1 MTQQLYKASV
11 QYAATS
17 VSEMTAHIAGFN
29 NPISPRNQTA
39 IVTEYVRDR
48 NREFAKPVFDQA
60 IEYLEDK
67 GRKHH
72 LISWYDNTDQINGVG
87 RIMFV
92 FSDRTT
98 AMLFKLSMN

>member
-11 QYAATS
+11 RYGAMS
-17 VSEMTAHIAGFN
+17 VSEMTAHIASFN
-29 NPISPRNQTA
+29 NPVGPSNQAA
-39 IVTEYVRDR
+39 IITDYVRDR

-60 IEYLEDK
+60 IGYLEDK
-67 GRKHH
+67 GRRHH

-92 FSDRTT
+92 FSDRAT
-98 AMLFKLSMN
+98 AMLFRLSMN